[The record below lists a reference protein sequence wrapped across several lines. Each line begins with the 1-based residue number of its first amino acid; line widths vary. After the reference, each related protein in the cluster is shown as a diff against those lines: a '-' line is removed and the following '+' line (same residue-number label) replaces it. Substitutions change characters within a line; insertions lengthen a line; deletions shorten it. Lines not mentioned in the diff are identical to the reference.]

1 MRAKRA
7 AKGGSPPA
15 SGTLARLVALHG
27 ACYHDTAMR
36 SEVGFTHPRRLW
48 LLFLPLLL
56 GLAAAAVSAWIVPW
70 LPPGGAAALSCAF
83 AASTFLEG
91 LLLSFDLPRARAR
104 QAQAAQLQAVYQV
117 LSKAGA
123 SLDLQEVLDAITR
136 LTVEVTG
143 ARGCSIKLL
152 DAQAASVVADGAPM
166 SGVMRV
172 RSLAGISREVT
183 DLAASTAESIY
194 TKSLLEG
201 QPVSVE
207 GALVTDFPELDDEV
221 ESLICVP
228 LRSEGKVVGALC
240 LYGQKGKSLSREM
253 LSFLSRLGDL
263 VTLSIRNAS
272 VYESLMRVDRAKTWF
287 LLKASHELKSPL
299 ASIQSICQT
308 ILDGYLGE
316 VSQKQR
322 ELIQRIRYRASL
334 LVETAGDL
342 LSLARLRSR
351 SPTEPLEEVEP
362 CAVLEETLRF
372 YAPSAAEKGIEL
384 RIEKPCEPVV
394 LHATHEGIRSVMSN
408 LISNALKYSPSGSAV
423 TVTLEK
429 LGDGALFRVSDRGI
443 GIPQA
448 ERENLFREFFRASNA
463 RAMTEAGTGL
473 GLSIVKSVVDQ
484 AGGSIDVESEEG
496 RGTTVTVVFGPEG
509 RRGG

>member
-1 MRAKRA
+1 
-7 AKGGSPPA
+7 
-15 SGTLARLVALHG
+15 
-27 ACYHDTAMR
+27 MR

-70 LPPGGAAALSCAF
+70 LPPGGTAALFCLFAVSAF
-83 AASTFLEG
+83 MEG

-104 QAQAAQLQAVYQV
+104 QTQAAQLQAVYQV

-152 DAQAASVVADGAPM
+152 DDGAGTDGAGGAPTGGT
-166 SGVMRV
+166 GVMRV

-194 TKSLLEG
+194 TRSLLEG

-308 ILDGYLGE
+308 ILDGYLGA
-316 VSQKQR
+316 VSPKQR

-362 CAVLEETLRF
+362 CAVLEETIRF
-372 YAPSAAEKGIEL
+372 YAPFAAERGIEL
-384 RIEKPCEPVV
+384 RIEKPCEPVA
-394 LHATHEGIRSVMSN
+394 LRATHEGVRSVMSN
-408 LISNALKYSPSGSAV
+408 LISNALKYSPSGGAV

-429 LGDGALFRVSDRGI
+429 RGDGALFRVSDRGI

-448 ERENLFREFFRASNA
+448 ERENIFKEFFRASNA
-463 RAMTEAGTGL
+463 RSMTESGTGL

-484 AGGSIDVESEEG
+484 AGGSIVVESEEG
-496 RGTTVTVVFGPEG
+496 RGTTVTVIFGPEG
-509 RRGG
+509 RRDG